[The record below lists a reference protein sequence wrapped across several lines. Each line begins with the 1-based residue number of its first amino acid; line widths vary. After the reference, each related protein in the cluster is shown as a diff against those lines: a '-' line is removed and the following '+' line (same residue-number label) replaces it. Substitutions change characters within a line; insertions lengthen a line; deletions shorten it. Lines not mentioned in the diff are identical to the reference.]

1 MNLRQHLLLA
11 MPHQEG
17 FFENAVVVLCE
28 HDEAGALGFVVNKPI
43 KTDLAHI
50 LKEVQQDFDE
60 DDEQT
65 SIYAG
70 GPVETERGFVL
81 SPTPIGQS
89 TSPFEHLHIT
99 GHASD
104 LTQAR
109 DALHRGNALF
119 VLGYAGWSAGQ
130 LDQEMADNAWLS
142 LPYDQSLLFDTPS
155 HKRFD
160 QALAPMGISRH
171 QLSQFSGQA

>member
-70 GPVETERGFVL
+70 APSKPSVDLSCRQRRLAKAHRPLNTFISPGTPV
-81 SPTPIGQS
+81 I
-89 TSPFEHLHIT
+89 
-99 GHASD
+99 
-104 LTQAR
+104 
-109 DALHRGNALF
+109 
-119 VLGYAGWSAGQ
+119 
-130 LDQEMADNAWLS
+130 
-142 LPYDQSLLFDTPS
+142 
-155 HKRFD
+155 
-160 QALAPMGISRH
+160 
-171 QLSQFSGQA
+171 